1 MCPEGQLQ
9 IAALRAKTMNRETQQ
24 WLVPAVLALAV
35 TAALWFY
42 WQQSKSPEPDVPEA
56 TVPVSEEP
64 AAEIPAGP
72 RYPIPE
78 LDESVD
84 QPNLQ
89 PLPTL
94 ADSDEYFRIE
104 LSGLYG
110 NVIAN
115 LLVSNNLIERIVA
128 TVDNL
133 PRAHVSEKI
142 RPVGK
147 LDDAFPVDGQDG
159 SGDYTLSA
167 DNYARYDQLVSLVT
181 SADINNV
188 ADTYRRFYPLFQK
201 AYVNLGYPDGY
212 FNDRLIEVIDHLLGT
227 PVVEPSVVLVRP
239 NVLYQFAD
247 PELEALSS
255 GRKLLIRM
263 GNEHA
268 EKIKNSLRELRAAIV
283 DQAL

>member
-1 MCPEGQLQ
+1 
-9 IAALRAKTMNRETQQ
+9 MNRETPP
-24 WLVPAVLALAV
+24 WLVPVVLALAV
-35 TAALWFY
+35 AAALWFY
-42 WQQSKSPEPDVPEA
+42 WQEGRAPEPDMSKPSVVESTDQA
-56 TVPVSEEP
+56 V
-64 AAEIPAGP
+64 EIPAGP
-72 RYPIPE
+72 RYPVPDMGE
-78 LDESVD
+78 TVD
-84 QPNLQ
+84 QSTLQ
-89 PLPTL
+89 PLPSL
-94 ADSDEYFRIE
+94 DNSDEYFRME
-104 LSGLYG
+104 MSGLYG

-147 LDDAFPVDGQDG
+147 LDGVFPVNGQDG
-159 SGDYTLSA
+159 SGEYTLSA

-212 FNDRLIEVIDHLLGT
+212 FNDRLIEVIDHLLVT
-227 PVVEPSVVLVRP
+227 PVVEPPVVLVRP

-247 PELEALSS
+247 PKIEALSS
-255 GRKLLIRM
+255 GQKLLIRM
-263 GNEHA
+263 GSGHA
-268 EKIKNSLRELRAAIV
+268 ESVKNSLRELRAAIV
-283 DQAL
+283 EQTL